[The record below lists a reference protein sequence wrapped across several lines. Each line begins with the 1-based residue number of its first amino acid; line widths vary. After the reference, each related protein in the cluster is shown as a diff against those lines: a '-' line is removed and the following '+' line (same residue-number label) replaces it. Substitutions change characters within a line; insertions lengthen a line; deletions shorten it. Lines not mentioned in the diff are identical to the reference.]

1 MCSLPYD
8 FQFGCLEPSVCRDSL
23 ACLRL
28 NRNCVRT
35 QCSHQAN
42 CVAAARN
49 PFERLKPSL
58 LFEPFLFLK
67 SIKISFELFLVEI
80 HLKPIWFPFE
90 IHSESTW
97 NPFGIL
103 KAENLIAKFTL
114 SALFTFFLLLKAP
127 HLQNALLKRFVL
139 VFARRVRRSKLSNHL
154 N

>member
-97 NPFGIL
+97 NPFGNPKSRKPHCQVYAL
-103 KAENLIAKFTL
+103 GFVYFFSSPKSTALAK
-114 SALFTFFLLLKAP
+114 
-127 HLQNALLKRFVL
+127 
-139 VFARRVRRSKLSNHL
+139 RSLEAVCFGFCKTRSTKQIKQPP
-154 N
+154 